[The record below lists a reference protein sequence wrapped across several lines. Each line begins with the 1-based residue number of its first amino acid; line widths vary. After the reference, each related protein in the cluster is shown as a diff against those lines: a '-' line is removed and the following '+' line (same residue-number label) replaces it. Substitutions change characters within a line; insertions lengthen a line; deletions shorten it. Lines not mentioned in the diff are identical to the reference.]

1 MKRHFDNE
9 LENLKTL
16 IVKMGSLVE
25 NNFLNALQAL
35 LEHKEIL
42 AKKVLEQENY
52 INSLEIKIDNT
63 IVDILALYQ
72 PVAVDLRFIIA
83 VQKINNDLERIGD
96 HAVNIA
102 ESDLALYSSTNILD
116 NLLQLPR
123 MAVIAKLML
132 RQALDSLVNLNAELA
147 QEVLKLDDEIDELNR
162 TMADEVSKLITSDIK
177 NLKFGLELLRISH
190 NLERIADLSTNI
202 SEEII
207 YYLQAKVI
215 KHQIHEQNK
224 HLPS

>member
-215 KHQIHEQNK
+215 KHQIHEQDK